1 MQYVIVI
8 YAIAELLLSVHISLS
23 NLLVLWVFFRCQKV
37 RTVTNT
43 YIFSLALSDF
53 MAGAIGLPATV
64 FSVLTRAPHSFY
76 GCMAIHIYMC
86 ILCTISIFHL
96 LAIAL
101 DKYLTICCRSTFL
114 GRASRHRRA
123 FVLITLA
130 WVCGTA
136 VAILPMFNVFQFAR
150 TENAFQ
156 NECHFF
162 VVIDY
167 RYLVYVIFLGT
178 ILVPTFLI
186 VYCYAAIFSRI
197 RYEEKQIK
205 CLLRASER
213 ERRMNSRRKLIRIL
227 LILVLT
233 YAICWY
239 PLYLLNSIDLFFTS
253 PNSTSPSLTLAAV
266 VLSHVSCAVNPLIY
280 AYGMP
285 GFKHALR
292 EFFRMRNTQTTF
304 VNYSC
309 YVKTVKEKS
318 RSASVDVRQKSNRG
332 SGRTRDRKK
341 SAPPMHRQRTLP
353 ETSPPHLSPAPNESN
368 AN

>member
-1 MQYVIVI
+1 MLEYHRLVIIV
-8 YAIAELLLSVHISLS
+8 YSIAELLLSVHISLS
-23 NLLVLWVFFRCQKV
+23 NLLVLWVFVRCQKV

-53 MAGAIGLPATV
+53 LAGAIGLPATV

-101 DKYLTICCRSTFL
+101 DKYLTICSRDTWF
-114 GRASRHRRA
+114 GRISRQRRA
-123 FVLITLA
+123 FILITLA
-130 WVCGTA
+130 WVAGTGI
-136 VAILPMFNVFQFAR
+136 AILPLFNVFQFAS
-150 TENAFQ
+150 TIDNFKE
-156 NECHFF
+156 ECHF
-162 VVIDY
+162 VVVVDY
-167 RYLVYVIFLGT
+167 RYLVYVIFCGT
-178 ILVPTFLI
+178 ILVPTFVI
-186 VYCYAAIFSRI
+186 VYCYAAIFGRI
-197 RYEEKQIK
+197 RYEEQQIK

-227 LILVLT
+227 LILVFT

-239 PLYLLNSIDLFFTS
+239 PLYLINSIDLFF
-253 PNSTSPSLTLAAV
+253 PGNVSPSLTLITV
-266 VLSHVSCAVNPLIY
+266 VLSHVSGAVNPLIY

-292 EFFRMRNTQTTF
+292 EFFRMRNTQTTY

-309 YVKTVKEKS
+309 YMKAVKEKS
-318 RSASVDVRQKSNRG
+318 RSASVDIRHRSAKYNR
-332 SGRTRDRKK
+332 KV
-341 SAPPMHRQRTLP
+341 SAPPMRQRTLP
-353 ETSPPHLSPAPNESN
+353 EQRSPPRSPPT
-368 AN
+368 